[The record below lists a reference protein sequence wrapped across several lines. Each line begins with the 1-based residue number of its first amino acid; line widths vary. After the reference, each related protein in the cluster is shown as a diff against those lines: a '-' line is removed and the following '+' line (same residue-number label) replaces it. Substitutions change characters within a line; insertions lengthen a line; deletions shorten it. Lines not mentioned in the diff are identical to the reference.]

1 MLDFRRVLTSSS
13 RYLVADPNDSPAPD
27 SPIEGD
33 TDVSGDA
40 DTIAAQLRAAV
51 ARAVR
56 RVCPQWLADDADDL
70 TQIATTRVLAR
81 INQTSGKVAF
91 TPGYLYRAVHS
102 ALVDEIRRRRRLRE
116 DPIDEAVVIALPRR
130 REGRE
135 IREALKACL
144 GGLVPSRRRAV
155 MLHLQGHSAVE
166 AGELLGCS
174 RKQAENLIYRGLAN
188 LRACLA
194 ARGVTP

>member
-1 MLDFRRVLTSSS
+1 MADARDSPVPDS
-13 RYLVADPNDSPAPD
+13 LVEADPDAR
-27 SPIEGD
+27 
-33 TDVSGDA
+33 SGDA
-40 DTIAAQLRAAV
+40 DTIASQLRAAV

-56 RVCPQWLADDADDL
+56 RVCPQWLAADADDL

-91 TPGYLYRAVHS
+91 TSGYLYRAVHS

-116 DPIDEAVVIALPRR
+116 EPIDETLVASSSR
-130 REGRE
+130 REGWE

-144 GGLVPSRRRAV
+144 AGLVPSRRRAV
-155 MLHLQGHSAVE
+155 MLHLQGHPAVE
-166 AGELLGCS
+166 ASALLGCTQ
-174 RKQAENLIYRGLAN
+174 KQAENLIYRGLAN

-194 ARGVTP
+194 ARGATP